1 MTRFSLILLG
11 VMLVM
16 MTVFLSQ
23 SQAELMRSRRGH
35 LSVRNAVHH
44 AKRAPSVI
52 HRRETEKG
60 KKHKQK
66 ETDGDHEQKNG
77 GNSDDAKKAYSSRID
92 DSDTAKDAQG
102 STIAK
107 PGSLSSPIV
116 GEDYSATP
124 VPYSSYEPEAY
135 RLAPSARSVSAEC
148 TFTSYAQLSTSK
160 LSQCKSVLLS
170 SMAVP
175 AGKTL
180 DLSGL
185 SPGTTVTFAG
195 ETTFGHANWEG
206 PLILVSGSNLHITG
220 APGSVLN
227 GGGARWWDG
236 LGDNGTKK
244 PKFFAAHKM
253 VSSVISFITVK
264 DTPVQAFSI
273 NGAKMLTIDHVKIDS
288 SAGNVGNKGRNT
300 DAFDVGSSDGVTIS
314 NAWVHNQD
322 DCLAINSGT
331 NILFEHGTCIGGHGL
346 SIGSVG
352 GRDNNKIHGVRIV
365 NSHVVD
371 SEHAIRIKTIAGATG
386 SVSNVIYD
394 SITMSGIRQN
404 GIVIEQDYLNGGP
417 TGRPTSGVP
426 ITDLTLS
433 NISGQVNPGANSKH
447 ILCANGSCE
456 GWKVTGVHI
465 QGGRMGVCSGCPLP
479 EFCSSSQGSVLSN
492 VQARN
497 QNDDANPQAYSNMN
511 HSGKP
516 KADSGS
522 SSMGLKANHDSAYK
536 NSVDDSDS
544 PSDPAFL
551 GGGLSYT

>member
-1 MTRFSLILLG
+1 MSRICSALMLAI
-11 VMLVM
+11 MLVM
-16 MTVFLSQ
+16 TAVLTAQ
-23 SQAELMRSRRGH
+23 SQAQLMRHRRGH
-35 LSVRNAVHH
+35 IVEPGSHALRSVPFV
-44 AKRAPSVI
+44 
-52 HRRETEKG
+52 HRRELEVG

-66 ETDGDHEQKNG
+66 KGDGNKEQ
-77 GNSDDAKKAYSSRID
+77 DATEDASRAYSSQAD
-92 DSDTAKDAQG
+92 NFSSDEDAEG
-102 STIAK
+102 STITD
-107 PGSLSSPIV
+107 PGSV
-116 GEDYSATP
+116 VSARVIDTGKP
-124 VPYSSYEPEAY
+124 VPYGSYPPEAY
-135 RLAPSARSVSAEC
+135 HVAPSARSASPGC
-148 TFTSYAQLSTSK
+148 TFASYGQLSATK
-160 LSQCKSVLLS
+160 LSQCKSVIIS

-180 DLSGL
+180 DLTSL

-206 PLILVSGSNLHITG
+206 PLILVSGSDLLITG

-236 LGDNGTKK
+236 LGDNGSKK

-253 VSSVISFITVK
+253 INSVISFVTVK

-273 NGAKMLTIDHVKIDS
+273 NGAKTLTIDHVKVDS
-288 SAGNVGNKGRNT
+288 SAGAVGNKGRNT

-352 GRDNNKIHGVRIV
+352 GRDDNKIHGVRIA
-365 NSHVVD
+365 NSHVAD
-371 SEHAIRIKTIAGATG
+371 SDHAIRIKTIAGATG

-417 TGRPTSGVP
+417 TGRPTGGVP

-433 NISGQVNPGANSKH
+433 NISGQVDSEANSKH
-447 ILCANGSCE
+447 ILCANGSCR
-456 GWKVTGVHI
+456 GWKVSAVHI
-465 QGGRMGVCSGCPLP
+465 QGGKMGVCSGCPLP
-479 EFCSSSQGSVLSN
+479 ELCSSSRGLFPSDFQTRDQGVDSTFPSYGLGKDGTGSKTYSESSQKGSN
-492 VQARN
+492 TN
-497 QNDDANPQAYSNMN
+497 SGIAY
-511 HSGKP
+511 
-516 KADSGS
+516 DV
-522 SSMGLKANHDSAYK
+522 
-536 NSVDDSDS
+536 SVDQADS

-551 GGGLSYT
+551 GGGRTYS